1 MATEHER
8 RIDDDTRRTYLAEE
22 RTLLAWWRSG
32 LAALAVAIAVG
43 RLVPALL
50 HVSALPFVTLGIG
63 YGLVGIALV
72 VMGAR
77 RDHAVRVALAEG
89 RFDPLGGRV
98 VVVITVAIV
107 VLGFSTLVL
116 LALES

>member
-1 MATEHER
+1 VAEPER
-8 RIDDDTRRTYLAEE
+8 RIGDDAKRTYLAEE

-50 HVSALPFVTLGIG
+50 HVSPLPFVLLGIG
-63 YGLVGIALV
+63 YGLVGLALV

-77 RDHAVRVALAEG
+77 RDRAVRSALSEGGFEPLDGRAVLVVTVAL
-89 RFDPLGGRV
+89 
-98 VVVITVAIV
+98 V
-107 VLGFSTLVL
+107 VLGAATLVL
-116 LALES
+116 LALET